1 MKKSRFTE
9 EKIVHSLKR
18 NEAGESVKDI
28 IRELGITEQTF
39 YVWKRK
45 YAGLG
50 VTELRKLKQQDEEIA
65 RLKRLV
71 ADLMLDKQMLLEVVA
86 KKF

>member
-9 EKIVHSLKR
+9 EQIIYALR
-18 NEAGESVKDI
+18 RAEAGEPIKELV
-28 IRELGITEQTF
+28 RALGITETTF

-50 VTELRKLKQQDEEIA
+50 VPELKKLKSQEDEIS
-65 RLKRLV
+65 RLKRMV
-71 ADLMLDKQMLLEVVA
+71 ADLMLDKQMLQDVLS
-86 KKF
+86 KKL

>member
-50 VTELRKLKQQDEEIA
+50 VTDLRKLKQQDEEIA

-71 ADLMLDKQMLLEVVA
+71 ADLMLDKQMLQEVVA

>member
-71 ADLMLDKQMLLEVVA
+71 ADLMLDKQMLQEVVA

>member
-9 EKIVHSLKR
+9 EKIIHTLR
-18 NEAGESVKDI
+18 RQEAGEAIKDI
-28 IRELGITEQTF
+28 VRELGITEQTF
-39 YVWKRK
+39 YTWKRK

-50 VTELRKLKQQDEEIA
+50 VTELRKLKQQDDEIS

-71 ADLMLDKQMLLEVVA
+71 ADLLLDKQMLQEVVS

>member
-39 YVWKRK
+39 YTWKKK

-50 VTELRKLKQQDEEIA
+50 VTELRKLKSQEEEIA

-71 ADLMLDKQMLLEVVA
+71 ADLMLDKQMLQEVVA

>member
-45 YAGLG
+45 FAGLG

-71 ADLMLDKQMLLEVVA
+71 ADLMLDKQMLQEVVA

>member
-9 EKIVHSLKR
+9 EQIVHALRR
-18 NEAGESVKDI
+18 NEAGEPAKEIV
-28 IRELGITEQTF
+28 RELGVTEQTF
-39 YVWKRK
+39 YAWKKK

-50 VTELRKLKQQDEEIA
+50 ISELRKLKQQDEEIS

-71 ADLMLDKQMLLEVVA
+71 ADLMLDKQILQDVIQ
-86 KKF
+86 KKL

>member
-9 EKIVHSLKR
+9 EKIVHTLKR
-18 NEAGESVKDI
+18 QEAGETVKDLV
-28 IRELGITEQTF
+28 RELGITEQTF
-39 YVWKRK
+39 YTWKRK

-71 ADLMLDKQMLLEVVA
+71 ADLMLDKQMLQEVVA

>member
-45 YAGLG
+45 FAGLG

-71 ADLMLDKQMLLEVVA
+71 ADFMLDKQMLQEVVA